1 MGEDEEGKLAA
12 LKAIR
17 RELAEPKTADI
28 AGIVEARRSEG
39 CA

>member
-28 AGIVEARRSEG
+28 AGIVEARHSEG
-39 CA
+39 